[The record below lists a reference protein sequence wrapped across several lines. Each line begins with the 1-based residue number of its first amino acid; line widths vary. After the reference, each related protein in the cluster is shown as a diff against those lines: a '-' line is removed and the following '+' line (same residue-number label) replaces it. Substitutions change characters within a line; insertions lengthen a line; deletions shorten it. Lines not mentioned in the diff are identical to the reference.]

1 VRLSGLASSERINGL
16 TASADRSADALAT
29 ELTERFWLRLRVFA
43 ARRLRDR
50 NVAEDVAQET
60 IRRVLEALRDKR
72 VENLDALPAFVFQTA
87 RNICLH
93 HGRSAHRETGALR
106 RFGSSQSFV
115 TGEEADPLSA
125 LIDRNRRE
133 QVRVALEAMRPE
145 DRDLLRMLYVDALDT
160 ADVAHRL
167 SVDRGALRVR
177 KYRALQRLAGILG
190 NVSDRPGTEGGV

>member
-1 VRLSGLASSERINGL
+1 VRLSGFASSERIIAL

-43 ARRLRDR
+43 ARRLHDR

-72 VENLDALPAFVFQTA
+72 VEKLDALPAFVFQTA

-93 HGRSAHRETGALR
+93 HGRSAYRETGALR
-106 RFGSSQSFV
+106 RFGSSQSLV

-133 QVRVALEAMRPE
+133 QVRVALEEMRPE
-145 DRDLLRMLYVDALDT
+145 DRDLLRMLYVDVLDT
-160 ADVAHRL
+160 AEVARRL
-167 SVDRGALRVR
+167 GIDRGALRVR
-177 KYRALQRLAGILG
+177 KHRALQRLAGILG
-190 NVSDRPGTEGGV
+190 NVSGRSGTEGGV

>member
-1 VRLSGLASSERINGL
+1 LSGWASSERINRL
-16 TASADRSADALAT
+16 TASADRSADALAA

-60 IRRVLEALRDKR
+60 IRRVLEALREKR
-72 VENLDALPAFVFQTA
+72 VDNLDALPAFVFQTA

-133 QVRVALEAMRPE
+133 QVRRALEAMRPE
-145 DRDLLRMLYVDALDT
+145 DRELLRMLYVDALDT
-160 ADVAHRL
+160 AEVAARL
-167 SVDRGALRVR
+167 GIDSGALRVR
-177 KYRALQRLAGILG
+177 KHRALQRLAGILG
-190 NVSDRPGTEGGV
+190 NVSGRSGTEGEV

>member
-1 VRLSGLASSERINGL
+1 LASRERINRL

-60 IRRVLEALRDKR
+60 IRRVLEALREKR
-72 VENLDALPAFVFQTA
+72 VDNLDALPAFVFQTA

-133 QVRVALEAMRPE
+133 QVRGALEAMRPE
-145 DRDLLRMLYVDALDT
+145 DRELLRMLYVDALDT
-160 ADVAHRL
+160 AEVAARL
-167 SVDRGALRVR
+167 GIDSGALRVR
-177 KYRALQRLAGILG
+177 KHRALQRLAGILG
-190 NVSDRPGTEGGV
+190 NVSGRSGTEGGV